1 MKKSSGSIANS
12 NGLNLEDTIENIL
25 RRDGYTEIESKNF
38 ISFSQVAEQPIY
50 AKQVIIGKTI
60 YETTRRCDFIL
71 FHPEKF
77 KDNLIIECKWQQS
90 GGSVDE
96 KYPFLV
102 LNIKK
107 LSIDTIIILDGQ
119 GYKKGA
125 EVWLKEQ
132 VSGCLKKVVNLSEFL
147 QLANKN
153 YFT

>member
-25 RRDGYTEIESKNF
+25 RRDVYSEIESKTF

-77 KDNLIIECKWQQS
+77 KDNLIIESKWQ
-90 GGSVDE
+90 
-96 KYPFLV
+96 
-102 LNIKK
+102 
-107 LSIDTIIILDGQ
+107 
-119 GYKKGA
+119 
-125 EVWLKEQ
+125 
-132 VSGCLKKVVNLSEFL
+132 
-147 QLANKN
+147 
-153 YFT
+153 